1 MVTKMKTYGK
11 KTWLIPDCF
20 LDPISHT
27 QISHEAICVINTS
40 PEEARIRLTLF
51 FEDRD
56 ADSSF
61 FSSCASMRT
70 HHIRMDRLKN
80 KDGKEI
86 PRNVPYA
93 VLVESSTPIVVQYSR
108 LDTAQ
113 AELAL
118 MTTIAYGID
127 D

>member
-1 MVTKMKTYGK
+1 MKTYGK

-20 LDPISHT
+20 LDPVSNK

-40 PEEARIRLTLF
+40 PEDAEIRLTLF
-51 FEDRD
+51 FEDCD
-56 ADSSF
+56 ADTS
-61 FSSCASMRT
+61 FSSQCASMRT
-70 HHIRMDRLKN
+70 HHIRMDKLRN
-80 KDGKEI
+80 AAGEEI
-86 PRNVPYA
+86 PRNIPYA

-113 AELAL
+113 AEMAL
-118 MTTIAYGID
+118 RTTIAYGID